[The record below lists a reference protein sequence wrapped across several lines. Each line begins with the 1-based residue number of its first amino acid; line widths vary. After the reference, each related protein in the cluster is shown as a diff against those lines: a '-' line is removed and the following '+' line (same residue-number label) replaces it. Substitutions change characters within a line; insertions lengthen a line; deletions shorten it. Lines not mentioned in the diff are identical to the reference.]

1 MRIISAVFLTVLIF
15 AGCKK
20 DKFTTVP
27 QLKFKSVSPDTWKRG
42 TLITSPDI
50 PVLTLHVTDAE
61 GDLGFVSGKDTSFV
75 YIKNLRTNK
84 FDSLRLPDITKSTSK
99 NFQGDVE
106 INMFNYIDVPDQSK
120 KDTIYFDVYI
130 KDFAKNQSNTIR
142 TDKPIYWIP

>member
-1 MRIISAVFLTVLIF
+1 MRIIFAVLLTVFIF
-15 AGCKK
+15 SGCKK

-50 PVLTLHVTDAE
+50 PVLILHVTDAE

-84 FDSLRLPDITKSTSK
+84 SDSMRLPDITKSTSK
-99 NFQGDVE
+99 NFQGDIE
-106 INMFNYIDVPDQSK
+106 INMFNFVDVPNQSK

-130 KDFAKNQSNTIR
+130 KDFAKNQSNTVR